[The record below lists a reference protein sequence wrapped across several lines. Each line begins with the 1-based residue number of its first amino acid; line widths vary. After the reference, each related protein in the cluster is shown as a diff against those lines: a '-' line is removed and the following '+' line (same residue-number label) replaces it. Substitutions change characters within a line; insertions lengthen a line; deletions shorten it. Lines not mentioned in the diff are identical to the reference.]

1 MAGYP
6 KRGMR
11 LFIAILIPSEVMQ
24 QLGRLQAQLK
34 AQLPDPSLRWVA
46 PENFHFTLLFLGEQP
61 ETRLPDIERAMQVAA
76 RQAPPFEV
84 VMGGLGVFPN
94 WRRPMV
100 LWVGA
105 QAGAE
110 PMTKL
115 AALLEQQLVGKADKP
130 FHAHVTLARIKMDRR
145 SSASA
150 VSNRLQ
156 KVVAQL
162 QPALVGQFTAT
173 HLSLMQSELHP
184 SGSRYTELCTVPLI
198 S

>member
-11 LFIAILIPSEVMQ
+11 LFIAILIPPDLLEPLS
-24 QLGRLQAQLK
+24 RLQAQLK
-34 AQLPDPSLRWVA
+34 AQLPDPAIRWVA
-46 PENFHFTLLFLGEQP
+46 PENLHFTLLFLGEQP
-61 ETRLPDIERAMQVAA
+61 EARLHEIEQAMRVAA
-76 RQAPPFEV
+76 QQSPPFEV
-84 VMGGLGVFPN
+84 SIGGLGVFPN
-94 WRRPMV
+94 WRRPTV

-110 PMTKL
+110 PMSKV
-115 AALLEQQLVGKADKP
+115 AAILEQQLVGKADKP
-130 FHAHVTLARIKMDRR
+130 FHAHVTLARIKSDRR
-145 SSASA
+145 PSASRTP
-150 VSNRLQ
+150 NRLQ

-162 QPALVGQFTAT
+162 QPASIGQFTAT

-184 SGSRYTELCTVPLI
+184 SGSRYTELRTIPLA